1 MIHIKFFKDIS
12 KKDLSIA
19 GGKGASL
26 GEMTKTKFPVPNGF
40 VIVAQAYEKFL
51 QETNIKQK
59 ITFLLKNLD
68 VENTE
73 KLDKT
78 ANAIQKLISA
88 QKFPEELKKEILV
101 AYKELGQGF
110 VAVRSSATTEDL
122 PSASFA
128 GQQATFLNVKGDNE
142 IIKAVQDCWASL
154 FTARAIYYRQ
164 TKNFDHL
171 KALIAVVVQIMV
183 DSRAAGVAFSV
194 NPIDNNKND
203 IVIEASF
210 GLGEAVVSGQV
221 TPDLY
226 IVHKDNLKIHQK
238 TVNEQTWGF
247 YRDKKTGKTIKKDIK
262 NPNAQVLTD
271 KEITAIGK
279 LVKQVEQHYKCPQ
292 DTEWAVDEKGRL
304 HLLQA
309 RPITTIS

>member
-1 MIHIKFFKDIS
+1 MTLTKFFKDIS
-12 KKDLSIA
+12 KKDISIA

-26 GEMTKTKFPVPNGF
+26 GEMTKAKFPVPAGF
-40 VIVAQAYEKFL
+40 VVLAQAYEAFV
-51 QETNIKQK
+51 QEIKPE
-59 ITFLLKNLD
+59 ITKLLKNLD
-68 VENTE
+68 VENTQ

-78 ANAIQKLISA
+78 ANEIQKLISK
-88 QKFPEELKKEILV
+88 QKFPSDLKKEILES
-101 AYKELGQGF
+101 YKQLKYGF

-128 GQQATFLNVKGDNE
+128 GQQATFLNVKGDKE
-142 IIKAVQDCWASL
+142 LIKSVQDCWASL

-164 TKNFDHL
+164 TKSFDHMNS
-171 KALIAVVVQIMV
+171 LIAVVVQIMV
-183 DSRAAGVAFSV
+183 DTRAAGVAFSV

-203 IVIEASF
+203 MVIEASF

-247 YRDKKTGKTIKKDIK
+247 YRNPKTGKTIKKNVS
-262 NPNAQVLTD
+262 NPNEQVLSD
-271 KEITAIGK
+271 KEIIAISK

-292 DTEWAVDEKGRL
+292 DTEFAVDKKGKL
-304 HLLQA
+304 FLLQA
-309 RPITTIS
+309 RPITTL